1 MEFWV
6 LILTVWAFFRW
17 VLTRIRRRKED
28 ERFANVIEALNK
40 FEARFRDVTR
50 LEKRVQELE
59 QKLASSGTA
68 AAPPAP
74 PPVEHLPVVV
84 PPPIEIPKLIV
95 PAAPVPPVAPALP
108 VAEEVHPPAPKT
120 PVPVVPPAKPV
131 VPPPTP
137 VIPHAPAP
145 MRPTAPPLSATTTR
159 RAGFCTGDEFAT

>member
-95 PAAPVPPVAPALP
+95 P
-108 VAEEVHPPAPKT
+108 
-120 PVPVVPPAKPV
+120 
-131 VPPPTP
+131 
-137 VIPHAPAP
+137 
-145 MRPTAPPLSATTTR
+145 RRRFPPLSRLHRLR
-159 RAGFCTGDEFAT
+159 RRCIRLCRRRRFRWCRPQNRLCRRRLP